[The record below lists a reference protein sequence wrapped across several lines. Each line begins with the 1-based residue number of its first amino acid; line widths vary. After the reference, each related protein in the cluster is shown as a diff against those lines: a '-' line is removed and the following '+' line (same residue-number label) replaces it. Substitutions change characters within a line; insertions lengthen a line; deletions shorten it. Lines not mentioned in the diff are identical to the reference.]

1 MDFKKMSNFQLNKQL
16 REIELKHEALKKE
29 MLDILDLYD
38 KKEIE
43 LKELE
48 NEFKLYGEELNK
60 RLS

>member
-48 NEFKLYGEELNK
+48 KEFKLYGEELNK